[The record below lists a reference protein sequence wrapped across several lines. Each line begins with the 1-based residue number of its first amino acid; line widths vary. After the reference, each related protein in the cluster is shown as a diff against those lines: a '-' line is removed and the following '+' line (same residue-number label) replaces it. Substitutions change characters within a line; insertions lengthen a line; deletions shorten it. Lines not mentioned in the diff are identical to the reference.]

1 MHNTLPL
8 LQSRPQLEDVTHLI
22 KQKNIRMMKKL
33 NIPVLLIVVC
43 QLLAGLVIVNHN
55 QAKADISQKTARQL
69 LSAGKILP
77 LEKITK
83 LAKEIKPGDVLET
96 ELEHK
101 KGILIYEVEI
111 LDAHSQVWEI
121 KLDAKTG
128 KLIKLEL
135 ED

>member
-1 MHNTLPL
+1 
-8 LQSRPQLEDVTHLI
+8 
-22 KQKNIRMMKKL
+22 MMKKFNL
-33 NIPVLLIVVC
+33 FVLAITAGSLFTSLLI
-43 QLLAGLVIVNHN
+43 LTDKDAN
-55 QAKADISQKTARQL
+55 ADINQQTARQL

-83 LAKEIKPGDVLET
+83 LAKAIKPGEVLET
-96 ELEHK
+96 ELEQK
-101 KGILIYEVEI
+101 KGIHIYEIEI
-111 LDAHSQVWEI
+111 LDAQSQVWEI

>member
-1 MHNTLPL
+1 
-8 LQSRPQLEDVTHLI
+8 
-22 KQKNIRMMKKL
+22 MMTKKL
-33 NIPVLLIVVC
+33 NISVLLILAC
-43 QLLAGLVIVNHN
+43 LLLASLLIVNDNH
-55 QAKADISQKTARQL
+55 AKADSSQQTARQL

-83 LAKEIKPGDVLET
+83 LAKEIKPGEVLET
-96 ELEHK
+96 ELEQK
-101 KGILIYEVEI
+101 KGLLIYEVEI
-111 LDAHSQVWEI
+111 LDAQSQVWEI

>member
-1 MHNTLPL
+1 
-8 LQSRPQLEDVTHLI
+8 
-22 KQKNIRMMKKL
+22 MMKKL
-33 NIPVLLIVVC
+33 NISLLLIVTC
-43 QLLAGLVIVNHN
+43 LFLAGLVIVNHN

-69 LSAGKILP
+69 LSAGEILP

-83 LAKEIKPGDVLET
+83 LAKEIKPGKVLET
-96 ELEHK
+96 ELEQK

-111 LDAHSQVWEI
+111 LDAHSQVWEV

>member
-1 MHNTLPL
+1 
-8 LQSRPQLEDVTHLI
+8 
-22 KQKNIRMMKKL
+22 MMKKFNL
-33 NIPVLLIVVC
+33 FVLAITAGSLFTSLLI
-43 QLLAGLVIVNHN
+43 LTDKHAN
-55 QAKADISQKTARQL
+55 ADINQQTARQL

-83 LAKEIKPGDVLET
+83 LAKAIKPGEVLET
-96 ELEHK
+96 ELEQK
-101 KGILIYEVEI
+101 KGTHIYEIEI
-111 LDAHSQVWEI
+111 LDAQSQVWEI

>member
-1 MHNTLPL
+1 
-8 LQSRPQLEDVTHLI
+8 
-22 KQKNIRMMKKL
+22 MMIKKL
-33 NIPVLLIVVC
+33 NISVLLIATC
-43 QLLAGLVIVNHN
+43 LLLAGLFIVNDNH
-55 QAKADISQKTARQL
+55 AKADNSQQTARQL

-83 LAKEIKPGDVLET
+83 LAKEIKPGEVLET
-96 ELEHK
+96 ELEQK
-101 KGILIYEVEI
+101 KGLLIYEVEI
-111 LDAHSQVWEI
+111 LDTQSQVWEI

>member
-1 MHNTLPL
+1 
-8 LQSRPQLEDVTHLI
+8 
-22 KQKNIRMMKKL
+22 MMTKKL
-33 NIPVLLIVVC
+33 NLTILTTIAC
-43 QLLAGLVIVNHN
+43 ALLASLFILTDNH
-55 QAKADISQKTARQL
+55 AKADINQQTARQL

-83 LAKEIKPGDVLET
+83 LAKAIKPGEVLET
-96 ELEHK
+96 ELEFK
-101 KGILIYEVEI
+101 KGIHIYEVEI
-111 LDAHSQVWEI
+111 LDTNSQVWEI